1 VKYWQTALLI
11 LATLFASLALAED
24 FKTVNGKE
32 YKDAT
37 ITRVE
42 SDGIVLKTKSGI
54 SKVYFTEL
62 PKDVQSRFHYN
73 AEDAADLMKQ
83 ADSALW
89 NGQFGQG
96 ADLLNRIASE
106 YPATPQAKTVRDV
119 RSFLRDKGAPQDAP
133 LTASEAE
140 KLRRVM
146 DALASIKKG
155 YRTATPEK
163 RQALETLL
171 GAETFR
177 DNDSGIASASSSG
190 ANLNDAVDKARQ
202 AEGTSTRSP
211 ATTDTNRPACL
222 DTATAQPALN
232 NAAESMDA
240 AIKAAKIGDAGT
252 AASHM
257 QRAAASLRT
266 AANAA
271 SADAAV
277 SHPLRKAA
285 EAYDKAAVEYARGD
299 EVGASLYANAALGFM
314 KASNDALQ
322 RSSVPRCHWGGP
334 EKIATS
340 KKSPAFAAEMAEK
353 ALIANG
359 HMSAPRRV
367 GASSS
372 ELLKATNYE
381 DDEADNQHEP
391 SERCPRDS
399 RDQPRDHKERTH
411 SFPHQRPALTT
422 RTGAWWPWLARPLL
436 VESGAPQLG
445 HAAALSETSF
455 PHSEHLI
462 SAIDLF
468 PSFLKAS
475 SILRNF
481 LAIRKDILSGHFIR
495 RWVLCGVKSDQVGRA
510 PRADLPMKTRVR
522 SNQVKWEYSLG
533 SDAIEALYQ
542 LS

>member
-1 VKYWQTALLI
+1 MKYWQTALLI

-322 RSSVPRCHWGGP
+322 RSSVPRCH
-334 EKIATS
+334 
-340 KKSPAFAAEMAEK
+340 
-353 ALIANG
+353 
-359 HMSAPRRV
+359 
-367 GASSS
+367 
-372 ELLKATNYE
+372 
-381 DDEADNQHEP
+381 
-391 SERCPRDS
+391 
-399 RDQPRDHKERTH
+399 
-411 SFPHQRPALTT
+411 
-422 RTGAWWPWLARPLL
+422 
-436 VESGAPQLG
+436 
-445 HAAALSETSF
+445 
-455 PHSEHLI
+455 
-462 SAIDLF
+462 
-468 PSFLKAS
+468 
-475 SILRNF
+475 
-481 LAIRKDILSGHFIR
+481 
-495 RWVLCGVKSDQVGRA
+495 
-510 PRADLPMKTRVR
+510 
-522 SNQVKWEYSLG
+522 
-533 SDAIEALYQ
+533 
-542 LS
+542 